1 MLIASIALWEK
12 ELCVLVGIALF
23 VVIKV
28 MDYYTELD
36 RKADEAQ

>member
-12 ELCVLVGIALF
+12 ELCVLMGLGLF
-23 VVIKV
+23 VVMKV

-36 RKADEAQ
+36 HKEDEAQ